1 MIFSS
6 IKNTNNKDE
15 ILEKI
20 LVYIR
25 IVEVIAEK
33 NKASIPSASISET
46 IISELK
52 DMGVIDTD
60 EDLPILKNIA
70 KTLQQ
75 NYKNTEKL

>member
-52 DMGVIDTD
+52 IWESSIQMKIC
-60 EDLPILKNIA
+60 LS
-70 KTLQQ
+70 
-75 NYKNTEKL
+75 

>member
-70 KTLQQ
+70 KDLYALNSATL
-75 NYKNTEKL
+75 

>member
-70 KTLQQ
+70 KDRVTC
-75 NYKNTEKL
+75 KSVWIA

>member
-60 EDLPILKNIA
+60 EDLPILKI
-70 KTLQQ
+70 
-75 NYKNTEKL
+75 